1 MKLVLRFAAV
11 ALVALSGTGFA
22 AALDAQSKA
31 PAWTSAS
38 KADKDSWMKSFKFE
52 KATAN
57 RTKIAACLD
66 KYATLP
72 MFTTNALTGLTSL
85 CETVVEKTID

>member
-1 MKLVLRFAAV
+1 MKLVLPLAAV
-11 ALVALSGTGFA
+11 ALISATGFA

-52 KATAN
+52 KATAD

-66 KYATLP
+66 NYATLP

-85 CETVVEKTID
+85 CETVVEKTVD